1 MSNLTKSDIRKVQMR
16 SWFYQW
22 QSFNYETMQGAGF
35 TQAIGPAIVK
45 IYEGD
50 DDLIAEKLEKY
61 MTFYNTESTMSQL
74 IMGACLAIE
83 ETAVFEATDISIGI
97 RTGLMGPFAGL
108 GDSIFRVSRRV
119 IFSSIIGYM
128 AINGSALGI
137 AIGYIVG
144 IAFCLVRYKFFGL
157 GYKEGVSFITTRQNQ
172 IKSLTS
178 AAIILG
184 MVVIGA
190 MIPSA
195 IKVTLLPV
203 FQYGEA
209 VQPIQDLV
217 DVILPYLLPVL
228 LTAGVYAM
236 LGLKKVTT
244 VRMVWIILAFSIVMT
259 YLGVI

>member
-1 MSNLTKSDIRKVQMR
+1 MSKLTKSDLRKVQMR

-45 IYEGD
+45 INEGN
-50 DDLIAEKLEKY
+50 DDLIEEKLLRY

-83 ETAVFEATDISIGI
+83 ETEVPESTDISIGI

-108 GDSIFRVSRRV
+108 GDSIFRISRRV

-128 AINGSALGI
+128 ALNGSLLGI
-137 AIGYIVG
+137 PLGYIVG
-144 IAFCLVRYKFFGL
+144 IAICLIRYKFFGI
-157 GYKEGVSFITTRQNQ
+157 GYKEGINFITNRQDQ
-172 IKSLTS
+172 IKSLTN

-184 MVVIGA
+184 MVVIGS
-190 MIPSA
+190 MIPSTVE
-195 IKVTLLPV
+195 VTLLPV

-209 VQPIQDLV
+209 EQSIQELV

-228 LTAGVYAM
+228 FTLGIYGL

-244 VRMVWIILAFSIVMT
+244 VRMVWIILAFAVLMT
-259 YLGVI
+259 VLGII